1 MIAFL
6 KGISNVERA
15 IVLLCVTGIVGTLLF
30 WSVLG
35 VVLVNAI

>member
-1 MIAFL
+1 MIRFL

-15 IVLLCVTGIVGTLLF
+15 IVLLCVTGIVGTMLF